1 MKRSLA
7 VALVAAAL
15 TLPAA
20 ARADNPGWGIR
31 AGLEAPLATHIN
43 DGGSFS
49 IGDSF
54 QPGLNILVQ
63 KGPSDL
69 IAFGLEGQVNFV
81 STGDSTKY
89 KRTGTSI
96 GPEVMLNIP
105 VVPLYLRVALP
116 IRIEPSFPEFG
127 LRVAAGF
134 KINIPV
140 VGIYVEG
147 VADMP
152 FVGNNTSGKTENA
165 FSQQILS
172 VGAGIEIRI

>member
-1 MKRSLA
+1 MKHSLA
-7 VALVAAAL
+7 VAVVAAAL
-15 TLPAA
+15 VLPSA
-20 ARADNPGWGIR
+20 ARADNPGWGIS

-54 QPGLNILVQ
+54 QPGLNVLVQ

-81 STGDSTKY
+81 STNNHYT
-89 KRTGTSI
+89 RTGTSI

-105 VVPLYLRVALP
+105 VLPIYLRAALP

-134 KINIPV
+134 KINIPF

-152 FVGNNTSGKTENA
+152 FVGKDTSGNTQSVFA
-165 FSQQILS
+165 RQVLS
-172 VGAGIEIRI
+172 AGAGIEIRI